1 MINFR
6 GYMLKRNLKIIFNII
21 LLIVDYILITLFL
34 GNDKILN
41 LILLI
46 LITSLF
52 SLSFILNFFKFRIIS
67 RFFYVLFIG
76 SSTIIS
82 GYCLLKVL
90 GFFDVFSSIT
100 SLKEYIVN
108 TSSKGVII
116 YILIQALQV
125 IFLPIP
131 AAVICIVG
139 SVIYGPF
146 LGAIYCSIGVILG
159 SFVSFF
165 IGKTFGYR
173 LVSWIVGIEN
183 TNKYTQILSKNGGL
197 FLVIAFLLPMFPDDI
212 LCLIAGITKMKFRTF
227 GTVTTITRPIGVI
240 FMAFFGSG
248 SIIPFNGWGIIVWGV
263 IFVIALLIVYLSYKK
278 QNEIQSFIYFA
289 ESIQEEGCIER

>member
-1 MINFR
+1 M
-6 GYMLKRNLKIIFNII
+6 
-21 LLIVDYILITLFL
+21 
-34 GNDKILN
+34 
-41 LILLI
+41 LI

-76 SSTIIS
+76 SSVIIS

-248 SIIPFNGWGIIVWGV
+248 SIIPFNGWGIVVWGV
-263 IFVIALLIVYLSYKK
+263 IFLIALLIVYLSYKK
-278 QNEIQSFIYFA
+278 QNEIQSFILQKVFKKKVVLKDK
-289 ESIQEEGCIER
+289 